1 MREILERVIDFELS
15 QYQDYHNSLSN
26 AVDDRLLVGRGI
38 GWIRYEPTIEQARPE
53 TITDDSTNEV
63 TGEYG
68 PPEQITNERTPVD
81 YVYWEDFAHLPA
93 RTWEEVTWVARRVYM
108 SREEGEARFGE
119 KFAEVPLTHS
129 PDKDSSNKSTTESLK
144 KAVVWEIWC
153 KSTKKVH
160 WIAENH
166 DEMLDERDDPL
177 ELEQFFPCPKP
188 IYSTVTTD
196 SLIPVADF
204 RLYQDQANEIDEI
217 TGRIQHLTKALK
229 VQGIYAA
236 DEPAIER
243 LMKEGNDAVLIPI
256 TNWPAFTEKG
266 GLGNAVQFL
275 PLGEIVQSLNQLYA
289 ARESCKQIVYE
300 TTGISDILRG
310 ASMAQETAT
319 AQQIKSQFA
328 SIRLNDMKD
337 DVARFAR
344 DLLRMK
350 AEIICQKYQPE
361 MIYKISGIEVTP
373 DAQFAVQAIQLLK
386 NEPMRNWAIDIQTDT
401 LVQLDEQ
408 SDKQSRIEFLTASS
422 QFLTQ
427 AVTAGTQVPAI
438 APLAMQMLLFGVRGF
453 KIGRELEGVFE
464 QTLQAMKA
472 QAEQSGGQQQP
483 DPETMKLQAEMQLE
497 QQKAQAEA
505 QFMQQKMQMD
515 SQMAQQKAQSDLQM
529 EQYKADLK
537 AQTDIQVA
545 NIKAQVELQ
554 VAQIKSQ
561 IDRETQAAKIHMDA
575 MIAAQEVNN
584 AAIPDQM

>member
-1 MREILERVIDFELS
+1 
-15 QYQDYHNSLSN
+15 
-26 AVDDRLLVGRGI
+26 
-38 GWIRYEPTIEQARPE
+38 
-53 TITDDSTNEV
+53 
-63 TGEYG
+63 
-68 PPEQITNERTPVD
+68 
-81 YVYWEDFAHLPA
+81 
-93 RTWEEVTWVARRVYM
+93 M

-243 LMKEGNDAVLIPI
+243 LIKEGNDAVLIPI